1 MNKFEAKELKISA
14 KYLEEKLNS
23 LRKEEN
29 NIFSLN
35 NKKKESTIKKF
46 MNSLFKSQ

>member
-1 MNKFEAKELKISA
+1 MNKFEAKELKLSS

-29 NIFSLN
+29 TIFSLN
-35 NKKKESTIKKF
+35 EKKKESTLKKF
-46 MNSLFKSQ
+46 VNSFFKS